1 MPLKKILIVD
11 DDAKIRSTI
20 AKILN
25 EKGFQTDTASSGK
38 DAIEKATTEEFDI
51 AILDLMMPEIS
62 GMDVLIELKKI
73 KPKTKIIMIT
83 GFATIDN
90 AVQAIKKG
98 ASDYITKPF
107 KVEDLDATIK
117 RTFEEAKFDKEIK
130 RLDLDY
136 TLGSLSS
143 SLRRKI
149 IKLLYQTKGMH
160 LMEITRALDIE
171 DHTKIVFHLKMLK
184 ESGIIK
190 KDKEKAYSLTKE
202 GEKTLSCLKILEDH
216 LSK

>member
-1 MPLKKILIVD
+1 
-11 DDAKIRSTI
+11 
-20 AKILN
+20 
-25 EKGFQTDTASSGK
+25 
-38 DAIEKATTEEFDI
+38 
-51 AILDLMMPEIS
+51 
-62 GMDVLIELKKI
+62 
-73 KPKTKIIMIT
+73 MIT

-107 KVEDLDATIK
+107 KIEDLDDTIK
-117 RTFEEAKFDKEIK
+117 RTLEEAKFDKEIK

-136 TLGSLSS
+136 TLSSLSS

-160 LMEITRALDIE
+160 LMELTRALDIE
-171 DHTKIVFHLKMLK
+171 DHTKVAFHLKMLK

-190 KDKEKAYSLTKE
+190 KDKEKTYSLTKE